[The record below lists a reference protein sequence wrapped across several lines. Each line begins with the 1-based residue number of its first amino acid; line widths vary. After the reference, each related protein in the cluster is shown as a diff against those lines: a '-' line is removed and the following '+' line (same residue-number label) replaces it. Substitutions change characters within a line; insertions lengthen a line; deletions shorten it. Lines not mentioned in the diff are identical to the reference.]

1 MEWKKVDLSRL
12 CDYHDENGERCASAA
27 QPQQM
32 TLIGYP
38 AMVACKSHRRELTRI
53 WDDARDNRVVR

>member
-1 MEWKKVDLSRL
+1 MIWKKVDLSRL
-12 CDYHDENGERCASAA
+12 CDYFDEDGERCASAA

-38 AMVACKSHRRELTRI
+38 AMVACKQHRRELTRI
-53 WDDARDNRVVR
+53 WDDARSS